1 MGGAQTKLAECEVVL
16 STDFFLC
23 KQTVLFMEEARVFVF
38 ENYCRI
44 HNKIDLEALGK
55 LAMNEDEAERW
66 IVDLIR
72 NADLDAK
79 IDSEEGC
86 VVMGGTVQSVYEQV
100 MERTR
105 DLNVRSATMT
115 QNLNKLL
122 VGARK
127 HKMKQ
132 EMAAL

>member
-1 MGGAQTKLAECEVVL
+1 
-16 STDFFLC
+16 
-23 KQTVLFMEEARVFVF
+23 MEEARVFVF

-44 HNKIDLEALGK
+44 HNKIDLSALGKK
-55 LAMNEDEAERW
+55 LAMNQEEAERW

-86 VVMGGTVQSVYEQV
+86 VVMGGHVQSVYEQV

-105 DLNVRSATMT
+105 DLNVRSATMA
-115 QNLNKLL
+115 QNLNNLL
-122 VGARK
+122 NEARK
-127 HKMKQ
+127 EKAKKAR
-132 EMAAL
+132 AALEADD

>member
-1 MGGAQTKLAECEVVL
+1 VL
-16 STDFFLC
+16 NSDFFLC
-23 KQTVLFMEEARVFVF
+23 KQTDLFMEEARVFVF

-44 HNKIDLEALGK
+44 HNKIDLSALGKK
-55 LAMNEDEAERW
+55 LAMNQDEAERW

-86 VVMGGTVQSVYEQV
+86 VVMGGSVQSIYEQV

-105 DLNVRSATMT
+105 DLNVRSATLT
-115 QNLNKLL
+115 QNLNNMLNDTRKEK
-122 VGARK
+122 VKKEKTAR
-127 HKMKQ
+127 
-132 EMAAL
+132 EENE